1 MSTCRTSCVDRWTMK
16 GLLTYGHGSM
26 DPYTQ
31 IGYLLAMVNNDVNNV
46 GTYYLGIGTY
56 RLAIGSYYLGIG
68 THRLAIGTYWG
79 NVSAPGARRA
89 FFVTRALPVDCC
101 C

>member
-1 MSTCRTSCVDRWTMK
+1 MK
-16 GLLTYGHGSM
+16 GLLTYGCRSM

-68 THRLAIGTYWG
+68 THRLAIGTYCLG
-79 NVSAPGARRA
+79 EGLFKATSCTTAARLCGLDHVNPFVACRA
-89 FFVTRALPVDCC
+89 KIPR
-101 C
+101 